1 MSDNISYAVY
11 WNTKDSGEEFTTQ
24 WYALHEQAQLAY
36 DRISKSPNCGKIR
49 MVKRYEQFEL
59 VQQNW

>member
-1 MSDNISYAVY
+1 MSDNISYAVF
-11 WNTKDSGEEFTTQ
+11 WNTKESGEEFHTE
-24 WYALHEQAQLAY
+24 WYTLHEQAQYAY
-36 DRISKSPNCGKIR
+36 DRIRKSPNCGKIR